1 MAVPAEEPV
10 SANAFEMRPVWM
22 LALSVFLLHGAMT
35 LLFVSLPPML
45 VDQFGFNLAEHW
57 KIYVPAMA
65 GSILLML
72 PILRKVG
79 SRRSESKMLPWAF
92 IILAAAIGILPWS
105 TSLAALGVLLAVYF
119 LGFNLLEAAMPALLS
134 RITGSRG
141 RGRRLGIYST
151 FQFLGAFFGGVAGG
165 MLLGHYGSEVALLVA
180 AAVSLAWGGILKWSS
195 SSVFPTG
202 ETQ

>member
-1 MAVPAEEPV
+1 
-10 SANAFEMRPVWM
+10 
-22 LALSVFLLHGAMT
+22 
-35 LLFVSLPPML
+35 
-45 VDQFGFNLAEHW
+45 
-57 KIYVPAMA
+57 
-65 GSILLML
+65 
-72 PILRKVG
+72 
-79 SRRSESKMLPWAF
+79 MLPWAF
-92 IILAAAIGILPWS
+92 IILAAAIGILPS
-105 TSLAALGVLLAVYF
+105 SASLAALGVLLAVYF